1 MDLEQEKR
9 EIQENLRA
17 IKHKIL
23 VFSGKGGVGKTTVAV
38 NLASGLAV
46 RGYKTA
52 VLDIDIHGPNV
63 EKMFQAESKA
73 SLKDN
78 SIIPSRVND
87 NLEFL
92 SLASFLEK
100 DRAVIWRGP
109 LKMKMIMQFLKD
121 TKWGSLD
128 FLIIDSPPG
137 TGDEPLTAAQLIPD
151 ISGALVVTTPQE
163 VALLDFERALSFAR
177 ELKIEILGYV
187 ENMGKLVCPYCGR
200 EITIFKSDKIEN
212 IALQNEVNCL
222 GKIPL
227 EPSVAEFSDKGIPFI
242 SQKDNLAAQSMQG
255 IVSNVLSKLKE
266 ERQEIKDGRS

>member
-1 MDLEQEKR
+1 MDLEQEKKK
-9 EIQENLRA
+9 IQENLKDIRY
-17 IKHKIL
+17 KIL

-38 NLASGLAV
+38 NLAYGLAV
-46 RGYKTA
+46 RGYKAA

-63 EKMFQAESKA
+63 GKMLQTESA
-73 SLKDN
+73 AVLRDN
-78 SIIPSRVND
+78 LIIPSRVND
-87 NLEFL
+87 NLKFL

-100 DRAVIWRGP
+100 DKAVIWRGP
-109 LKMKMIMQFLKD
+109 LKMKIIMQFLKD
-121 TKWGSLD
+121 TKWGNLD

-137 TGDEPLTAAQLIPD
+137 TGDEPLTVVQLIPD

-177 ELKIEILGYV
+177 ELKLRILGYV
-187 ENMGKLVCPYCGR
+187 ENMGKLVCPYCAR

-212 IALQNEVNCL
+212 IALQREISCL

-242 SQKDNLAAQSMQG
+242 SQKGSLAAQSMQDV
-255 IVSNVLSKLKE
+255 VSNVLSNLKKE
-266 ERQEIKDGRS
+266 QEVKDGKT